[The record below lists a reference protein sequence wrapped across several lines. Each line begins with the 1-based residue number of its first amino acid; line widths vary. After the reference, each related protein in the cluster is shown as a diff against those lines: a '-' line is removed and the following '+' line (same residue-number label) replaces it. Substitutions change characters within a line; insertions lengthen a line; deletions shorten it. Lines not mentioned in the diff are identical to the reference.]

1 MNKLK
6 IYYIDSNYI
15 DYLRK
20 FDKRV
25 AYNKSRSRPYVG
37 VVYTFNNQTTLP
49 LYLVLNQNI

>member
-20 FDKRV
+20 FDNRV
-25 AYNKSRSRPYVG
+25 AYNKS
-37 VVYTFNNQTTLP
+37 NN
-49 LYLVLNQNI
+49 